1 MTTGEIPRR
10 LPWSAP
16 VPWDV
21 PDTDAGSWSGGW
33 SDGLP
38 GDPARPLP
46 VLIGLQYLRAS
57 LRRRWMVLVVG
68 ALLGTLAGAAFPAVV
83 PAGRSATTTLYLSHD
98 PTADQARAMA

>member
-21 PDTDAGSWSGGW
+21 PDTDAGSWSDGW

-38 GDPARPLP
+38 GIPPAR
-46 VLIGLQYLRAS
+46 Y
-57 LRRRWMVLVVG
+57 
-68 ALLGTLAGAAFPAVV
+68 
-83 PAGRSATTTLYLSHD
+83 RS
-98 PTADQARAMA
+98 